1 MAGKKNSCLHF
12 KYFSWIISINDM
24 QMTTLNQKLVYK
36 NKVNATVLQE
46 QRREQEQ
53 QNNIQQLTINWS
65 ARSSG
70 FSRSLLHILL

>member
-1 MAGKKNSCLHF
+1 
-12 KYFSWIISINDM
+12 M

-53 QNNIQQLTINWS
+53 QNNIQQLTIN
-65 ARSSG
+65 
-70 FSRSLLHILL
+70 